1 MSGDAFAYFCIGIC
15 ILGFILVTYQEFFS
29 KKAENSTKNSQN
41 NLAENSANLSAE
53 KVENS
58 AQNAENCV
66 NLNENSFENSAKNSL
81 NLSQN
86 STKNSHPK
94 DKDKIYFVVFSALFV
109 SVIFT
114 EIFIVVIEL
123 YGYDE
128 AILISEV
135 SIKDLV
141 MFVLIFAPFMAY
153 CLGASVLL
161 SKINDKILPFTKA
174 YKIATFIALILA
186 ILLIYATNKD
196 QVMTG
201 SEFMLNLAIWTFI
214 VAGYTSYQRKQAKLK
229 KCR

>member
-1 MSGDAFAYFCIGIC
+1 MSKK
-15 ILGFILVTYQEFFS
+15 V
-29 KKAENSTKNSQN
+29 KAENSTKNSQN
-41 NLAENSANLSAE
+41 NFAENSVNLSAE
-53 KVENS
+53 KAENS
-58 AQNAENCV
+58 VQNAENSV
-66 NLNENSFENSAKNSL
+66 NLNENSFKNSAKNSL
-81 NLSQN
+81 NSSQN

-94 DKDKIYFVVFSALFV
+94 DKMYFMIFSALFV

-114 EIFIVVIEL
+114 EILTVVIEFL
-123 YGYDE
+123 GYAD

-141 MFVLIFAPFMAY
+141 MFVLIFAPFMAC

-161 SKINDKILPFTKA
+161 GKINDKILPFAKT

-214 VAGYTSYQRKQAKLK
+214 IAGYTRYQRKQTKLK

>member
-1 MSGDAFAYFCIGIC
+1 M
-15 ILGFILVTYQEFFS
+15 S
-29 KKAENSTKNSQN
+29 KKEKVKAENSATNSANSTKNSR
-41 NLAENSANLSAE
+41 
-53 KVENS
+53 
-58 AQNAENCV
+58 
-66 NLNENSFENSAKNSL
+66 
-81 NLSQN
+81 
-86 STKNSHPK
+86 PK
-94 DKDKIYFVVFSALFV
+94 DKDKIYFVIFSALFV

-114 EIFIVVIEL
+114 EILTVVIEL

-141 MFVLIFAPFMAY
+141 MFVLIFAPFMAC

-161 SKINDKILPFTKA
+161 GKINDKILPFAKA

-186 ILLIYATNKD
+186 ILLIYTTNKD

-214 VAGYTSYQRKQAKLK
+214 IAGYTRYQRKQNLK
-229 KCR
+229 NVDDLEILEKNEWKFEA